1 MADVKISQLPAAT
14 TPVSGTE
21 ELPLVQSGVTK
32 KIALSDLSS
41 ISFGAT
47 GLTPATATSG
57 AVVVAGTLDVN
68 NGGTGLAT
76 LTANNV
82 ILGNGTS
89 TPTFVAPSTSGK
101 VLTSN
106 GTTWVSSVPATSG
119 TVTSVAMTVPSV
131 LSISGSPITSSGTLA
146 LTYSGT
152 ALPVLNGGTGVT
164 TSTGTTNVV
173 LSNSP
178 TLVTP
183 VLGAATGTS
192 FQGIIG
198 NVTPAAGTFTTIT
211 GAILGRVVVIADATS
226 ITVNTDTTDI
236 ATQANTQAI
245 GTLTINAP
253 TGTAVNGQKFIL
265 RLTSTNVQTFSWNA
279 VFAGSTDITLPTVSS
294 GSSKTD
300 YVGFIYN
307 STAVKWQMVAKV
319 FGF

>member
-47 GLTPATATSG
+47 GLTPNTATSG

-89 TPTFVAPSTSGK
+89 LPTFVAPSTSGK

-106 GTTWVSSVPATSG
+106 GTTWVSSVPATSGTVTSVNVSGGTTGLTTSGGPITTSGVITLAGTLDVDNGGTGLTAGTSGGVLAYTASGTLASSAALTQYGVVYGGGAGAVPVATAAGTTGQVLTATTSGAPSWVAPATSG

-152 ALPVLNGGTGVT
+152 ALPVANGGTGVT

-173 LSNSP
+173 LSDSP
-178 TLVTP
+178 TLVAP
-183 VLGAATGTS
+183 NLGSPSSVGTMPAFTLAAQS
-192 FQGIIG
+192 Q
-198 NVTPAAGTFTTIT
+198 AAAIKSTT
-211 GAILGRVVVIADATS
+211 
-226 ITVNTDTTDI
+226 
-236 ATQANTQAI
+236 
-245 GTLTINAP
+245 
-253 TGTAVNGQKFIL
+253 
-265 RLTSTNVQTFSWNA
+265 
-279 VFAGSTDITLPTVSS
+279 
-294 GSSKTD
+294 
-300 YVGFIYN
+300 
-307 STAVKWQMVAKV
+307 
-319 FGF
+319 